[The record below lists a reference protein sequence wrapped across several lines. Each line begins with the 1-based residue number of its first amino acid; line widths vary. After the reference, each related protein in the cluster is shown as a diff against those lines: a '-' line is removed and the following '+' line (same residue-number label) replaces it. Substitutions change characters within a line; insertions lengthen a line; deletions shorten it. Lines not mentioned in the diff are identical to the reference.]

1 MSRIHITKDM
11 HKDIQHKE
19 LTNEPNKSMSYI

>member
-11 HKDIQHKE
+11 HKDIQRTE